1 MGPAWRLSLRPDPSA
16 VADTLVEQ
24 LPRRATNRRLGPRA
38 ALPATV
44 VPAMRTAVAAHGATL
59 EVHDDPA
66 ALDTLGEII
75 GATDRVR
82 FLSPALHGE
91 MMSELRWSAPQ
102 ASDGIDVA
110 TLELDSSD
118 RAGLELLRQPR
129 VVRFLDRHELG
140 AALADGARK
149 AVAAASAVALI
160 SVPATGPHAAV
171 TGGRAVM
178 AAWLE
183 ATRRGVA
190 IQPLSALPY
199 LLARLEQRGG
209 RGLREPDI
217 RRLAS
222 LREPYRHLFPADG
235 PRTELLLFRLAIV
248 GPPTVRSGRRPVD
261 AVLVS

>member
-1 MGPAWRLSLRPDPSA
+1 
-16 VADTLVEQ
+16 
-24 LPRRATNRRLGPRA
+24 
-38 ALPATV
+38 
-44 VPAMRTAVAAHGATL
+44 MRTAVAAHGATL
-59 EVHDDPA
+59 EIHDDSA
-66 ALDTLGEII
+66 ALDTLGAII

-82 FLSPALHGE
+82 FLSPVLHGE
-91 MMSELRWSAPQ
+91 MMSELRWNAPQ

-118 RAGLELLRQPR
+118 RAGLELLSQPR
-129 VVRFLDRHELG
+129 VVQFLDQHELG
-140 AALADGARK
+140 DALADGARK

-183 ATRRGVA
+183 ATRCGVA

-199 LLARLEQRGG
+199 LLARLEQRD
-209 RGLREPDI
+209 RQGLREPDL
-217 RRLAS
+217 RRLTP
-222 LREPYRHLFPADG
+222 LREPYRRLIPADG
-235 PRTELLLFRLAIV
+235 PRTDLLLFRLAIT
-248 GPPTVRSGRRPVD
+248 GPPTARSSRRPVD

>member
-1 MGPAWRLSLRPDPSA
+1 
-16 VADTLVEQ
+16 
-24 LPRRATNRRLGPRA
+24 
-38 ALPATV
+38 
-44 VPAMRTAVAAHGATL
+44 MRTAAAVHGATL
-59 EVHDDPA
+59 EVHDDSA
-66 ALDTLGEII
+66 TLDTLGQII

-91 MMSELRWSAPQ
+91 MMSELRWSAAQ

-118 RAGLELLRQPR
+118 RAGLELLSQSR
-129 VVRFLDRHELG
+129 VVQFLDRHELG
-140 AALADGARK
+140 DALADTARK

-183 ATRRGVA
+183 ATRCGVA

-199 LLARLEQRGG
+199 LLARLEQHDG

-222 LREPYRHLFPADG
+222 LREPYRRLFPAAE

-248 GPPTVRSGRRPVD
+248 GAPTARSRRRPVD

>member
-1 MGPAWRLSLRPDPSA
+1 
-16 VADTLVEQ
+16 V
-24 LPRRATNRRLGPRA
+24 
-38 ALPATV
+38 
-44 VPAMRTAVAAHGATL
+44 
-59 EVHDDPA
+59 

-118 RAGLELLRQPR
+118 RAGLELLSQPR
-129 VVRFLDRHELG
+129 VVQFLDQHELG
-140 AALADGARK
+140 DALADGARK
-149 AVAAASAVALI
+149 PVAAASAVALI

-183 ATRRGVA
+183 ATRCGVA

-199 LLARLEQRGG
+199 LLARLEQRDGL
-209 RGLREPDI
+209 GLREPDI
-217 RRLAS
+217 RRLAP
-222 LREPYRHLFPADG
+222 LREPYRRLFPADG

-248 GPPTVRSGRRPVD
+248 GAPTARSRRRPLG
-261 AVLVS
+261 AVLAS